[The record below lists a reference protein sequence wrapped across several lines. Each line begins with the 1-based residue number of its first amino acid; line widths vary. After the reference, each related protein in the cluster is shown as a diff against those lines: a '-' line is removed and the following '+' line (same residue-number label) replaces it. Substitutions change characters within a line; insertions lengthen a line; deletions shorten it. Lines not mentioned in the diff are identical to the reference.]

1 VINSRLGDGQ
11 VSSQQERVARN
22 ESTTREINEG
32 IERAHQAASTPEHV
46 RIVCECGRLE
56 CDRVLAITLAE
67 YESVRADPR
76 QFAVARDH
84 VLPDVERV
92 VAETDRYAVV
102 AKREGTPA
110 AVAVEE
116 DPRG

>member
-1 VINSRLGDGQ
+1 
-11 VSSQQERVARN
+11 VSSRAERVARN
-22 ESTTREINEG
+22 ETTTRQINEQ
-32 IERAHQAASTPEHV
+32 IEQAHQAAPVEGPFRV
-46 RIVCECGRLE
+46 LCECGRLE
-56 CDRVLAITLAE
+56 CDRLIAMTLAE

-76 QFAVARDH
+76 RFAVARDH
-84 VLPDVERV
+84 VMAEVDQV
-92 VAETDRYAVV
+92 VAETDRYTVI

>member
-1 VINSRLGDGQ
+1 MSSRE
-11 VSSQQERVARN
+11 ERVARN
-22 ESTTREINEG
+22 ESTTRAINEE
-32 IERAHQAASTPEHV
+32 IEQAHEAAPVEGHV
-46 RIVCECGRLE
+46 RVLCECGREE
-56 CDRVLAITLAE
+56 CDRLIAMTLAE

-76 QFAVARDH
+76 RFAVVRDH
-84 VLPDVERV
+84 VLAEVERV
-92 VAETDRYAVV
+92 VAETDRYSVV

>member
-1 VINSRLGDGQ
+1 MVKSRLGDGP
-11 VSSQQERVARN
+11 VSSREERVARN

-32 IERAHQAASTPEHV
+32 IEQVHQAASTPDHV
-46 RIVCECGRLE
+46 RIVGECGRLE

-76 QFAVARDH
+76 QFAVTRDH
-84 VLPDVERV
+84 VLADVERV

-102 AKREGTPA
+102 AKRPGTPA
-110 AVAVEE
+110 AVAIEE

>member
-1 VINSRLGDGQ
+1 LGDGS
-11 VSSQQERVARN
+11 VSSREERVARN
-22 ESTTREINEG
+22 ESTTRDINEE
-32 IERAHQAASTPEHV
+32 IEQAHEAAPVEGPV
-46 RIVCECGRLE
+46 RVLCECGREE
-56 CDRVLAITLAE
+56 CDRLIAMTLAE

-76 QFAVARDH
+76 RFAVVRDH
-84 VLPDVERV
+84 VLAEVEQV
-92 VAETDRYAVV
+92 VAETDRYTVV

>member
-1 VINSRLGDGQ
+1 MSSRE
-11 VSSQQERVARN
+11 ERVARN
-22 ESTTREINEG
+22 ETTTRQINEQ
-32 IERAHQAASTPEHV
+32 IEQAHQAAPPEGHIRV
-46 RIVCECGRLE
+46 LCECGREE
-56 CDRVLAITLAE
+56 CDRVIAMTLAE

-84 VLPDVERV
+84 VLADLEKV
-92 VAETDRYAVV
+92 VTQTDRYAVV

-116 DPRG
+116 DPGG

>member
-1 VINSRLGDGQ
+1 LLIPGIGDGW
-11 VSSQQERVARN
+11 VSSREERVARN
-22 ESTTREINEG
+22 ESTTRQINEQ
-32 IERAHQAASTPEHV
+32 IEQAHQDTSVQGHV
-46 RIVCECGRLE
+46 RVLCECGQQD
-56 CDRVLAITLAE
+56 CDRLIAMTLAE

-76 QFAVARDH
+76 QFAVTRDH
-84 VLPDVERV
+84 VLVDVEQV
-92 VAETDRYAVV
+92 LAETDRYALV

>member
-1 VINSRLGDGQ
+1 VGDEQ
-11 VSSQQERVARN
+11 VSSREERVARN
-22 ESTTREINEG
+22 ESTTRQINEE
-32 IERAHQAASTPEHV
+32 IEQAHQAAPIEGPV
-46 RIVCECGRLE
+46 RVLCECGRRE

-67 YESVRADPR
+67 YESVRADPL
-76 QFAVARDH
+76 QFAVTRDH
-84 VLPDVERV
+84 VMADVERV

-110 AVAVEE
+110 AVAIEE

>member
-1 VINSRLGDGQ
+1 MSSRD
-11 VSSQQERVARN
+11 ERVARN

-32 IERAHQAASTPEHV
+32 IEQAHEAAPIEGPV
-46 RIVCECGRLE
+46 RVVCECGRPE
-56 CDRVLAITLAE
+56 CDRVLAITPAE

-76 QFAVARDH
+76 QFAVTRDH
-84 VLPDVERV
+84 VLADVERV

>member
-1 VINSRLGDGQ
+1 MSSRE
-11 VSSQQERVARN
+11 ERVARN
-22 ESTTREINEG
+22 ESTTRQLNEQ
-32 IERAHQAASTPEHV
+32 IQQAHEAAPVEGPV
-46 RIVCECGRLE
+46 RVLCECGRE
-56 CDRVLAITLAE
+56 GCDRLIAMTLAE

-84 VLPDVERV
+84 VLAEVEQV
-92 VAETDRYAVV
+92 VAETDRYTVV

>member
-1 VINSRLGDGQ
+1 MVKSRSGDAQ
-11 VSSQQERVARN
+11 VSSRDERVARN
-22 ESTTREINEG
+22 ESTTRRINED
-32 IERAHQAASTPEHV
+32 IEHAHQAVATPDQV

-56 CDRVLAITLAE
+56 CDRVIAITVAE

-76 QFAVARDH
+76 QFAVARGH
-84 VLPDVERV
+84 VMADVERV

-102 AKREGTPA
+102 AKRQGTPA

-116 DPRG
+116 DPRS